1 MVMDKNQYKRGENGG
16 TPVRELKWM
25 AEFLASHGHQK
36 KALEIYR
43 ALVETITDKKSNE
56 DKRLSPDDERDQAA

>member
-1 MVMDKNQYKRGENGG
+1 MDKNQIKRGENGA

-43 ALVETITDKKSNE
+43 ALVETITDKKGND
-56 DKRLSPDDERDQAA
+56 DKIMSLDDKRDQAA

>member
-1 MVMDKNQYKRGENGG
+1 MVMDKDQHKRGENGDA
-16 TPVRELKWM
+16 PVRELKWM

-43 ALVETITDKKSNE
+43 ALVETITDKKSND
-56 DKRLSPDDERDQAA
+56 DKRSSRDDKRDQAA